1 MVDVILGGNKWESN
15 FCLSW
20 LFCNDFLLL
29 NKQRNIYLDILLCQ
43 KINRRY
49 ICLINH
55 VLKITIPILSI
66 TMLMFKDN
74 NIPFSM
80 ILAINSVLCHYNTND
95 TLNMTL
101 NMIYK
106 TWDIKVEFSA
116 SLSYPSFCFL
126 SSVSK
131 YTQTSQVSIMFVNIL
146 KMSIWHC
153 FYHVCTYINL
163 II

>member
-1 MVDVILGGNKWESN
+1 M
-15 FCLSW
+15 
-20 LFCNDFLLL
+20 
-29 NKQRNIYLDILLCQ
+29 YM
-43 KINRRY
+43 Y

-106 TWDIKVEFSA
+106 T
-116 SLSYPSFCFL
+116 
-126 SSVSK
+126 
-131 YTQTSQVSIMFVNIL
+131 
-146 KMSIWHC
+146 
-153 FYHVCTYINL
+153 
-163 II
+163 